1 MSAAQTVPLTFIV
14 LTRDEEK
21 NLVSCLESVYGWV
34 KEIVLVDSGSTDSTL
49 EIAERFGARIVSHPF
64 ESHAKQWNWALHNLG
79 ITTDWVLGLDADQ
92 RVTQELQKELIEFL
106 SGSEGSDKDT
116 VGCFIKRR
124 QVFRGKW
131 IRHGGYYPKYL
142 LKMFRLSNVRVDE
155 GDLVDHHFRVDG
167 KTVKFGH
174 DIIEDNKNEAD
185 ISVWIAKHN
194 RYAALQA
201 IEENRN
207 SLSSDNSDARASFWG
222 TPDERVL
229 WQKNLWRHLP
239 LYARPF
245 IYFGQRYFFRLGFL
259 DGKEGFIFHFL
270 QAFWYRLL
278 VDIKLDELR
287 NNQATDVEKTESRPA
302 EVKRISNKA

>member
-1 MSAAQTVPLTFIV
+1 MLTAQTAPLTFVV
-14 LTRDEEK
+14 LTRNEEK
-21 NLVSCLESVYGWV
+21 NLVPCLESVYGWV
-34 KEIVLVDSGSTDSTL
+34 KEIILVDSGSTDSTL
-49 EIAERFGARIVSHPF
+49 EIAERFGARIVAHEF
-64 ESHAKQWNWALHNLG
+64 ESHSKQWNWALKNLE

-92 RVTQELQKELIEFL
+92 RVTPELQKELIEFL
-106 SGSEGSDKDT
+106 NVPESNGDT

-131 IRHGGYYPKYL
+131 IKHGGYYPKYL

-167 KTVKFGH
+167 KTVKLQH

-207 SLSSDNSDARASFWG
+207 ATGPENSETRASFWG
-222 TPDERVL
+222 TPDEKVL

-245 IYFGQRYFFRLGFL
+245 IYFGHRYFVRLGFL

-287 NNQATDVEKTESRPA
+287 SGKLIESEKSEARSTKA
-302 EVKRISNKA
+302 KQISNKA